1 MTYEFLTPQSL
12 CPHCGYHPDRAAN
25 MSGFHAPEVGD
36 FTVCLNC
43 GDISRFDANMKL
55 VKTTTSEL
63 VENLSLQHLT
73 TIEMMRDVIKKR
85 GPILKE
91 RKN

>member
-1 MTYEFLTPQSL
+1 MTPQSL
-12 CPHCGYHPDRAAN
+12 CPHCGYHPDIATN

-36 FTVCLNC
+36 FHICFNC
-43 GDISRFDANMKL
+43 GEVGRFGENMML
-55 VKTTTSEL
+55 AKTTRNEL
-63 VENLSLQHLT
+63 VENLDERHLA
-73 TIEMMRDVIKKR
+73 TIDMMQAVIKQR